1 MSDPADDRAGSLP
14 PPSRWLPPEVATA
27 AAEPVVSSEQA
38 HAEPDGPH
46 RRVKL
51 SSPAAPPPVAS
62 LPPLAPTPAS
72 AAKWLPAEPRDAA
85 TSEAAA
91 VVEPEAT
98 SRTTTPAG
106 GVLRQSA
113 GEDDPVAT
121 EPPPA
126 ENTSKPRSTK
136 AKLSSTKAKLS
147 SRKAKQ
153 RSIEPEPTAVEP
165 EPEPT
170 AIEPEPE
177 PEPTAAEPEPE
188 PTAAE
193 PEPEP
198 TAAEPE
204 PEPTAVEPEPEP
216 TAAEPEPEP
225 TAADSE
231 LLASER
237 GPEPVPPGTMFELP
251 SATAESSQP
260 LVALNRGDDAVA
272 SGADVS
278 ESPVSDGD
286 AIGVS
291 TSEGHA
297 DETPPTNGKTVLPSL
312 LASGPVPDLEDEP
325 TPFPEP
331 TFEVAPSASTPT
343 AAESVPELTITPEP
357 EPNTAGPT
365 VEQTSGK
372 AASVI
377 ATHPE
382 YLVGG
387 AMLAGFLVAK
397 IVVLVA
403 E

>member
-177 PEPTAAEPEPE
+177 PTAIEPEPE

-198 TAAEPE
+198 TAAEQ
-204 PEPTAVEPEPEP
+204 A
-216 TAAEPEPEP
+216 EP

-231 LLASER
+231 LLASEP

-365 VEQTSGK
+365 VEQTSEK